1 MKSNTNSR
9 QSTNTRIYYFDA
21 IKTLAIFL
29 VIFVHYPMI
38 SDSMPSNLSMLLTY
52 VAVPLF
58 FMVNGAL
65 LLRKPIDVKKTL
77 QKSHSFDPR
86 HNLME
91 NHLYCRIIISRA
103 HFQQRPYPIEYNH
116 DLNF

>member
-1 MKSNTNSR
+1 MNSNTNSR

-38 SDSMPSNLSMLLTY
+38 SDSIPSNLSMLLTY

-58 FMVNGAL
+58 FIFNA
-65 LLRKPIDVKKTL
+65 RRAKEIFKINNKKKT
-77 QKSHSFDPR
+77 R
-86 HNLME
+86 NE
-91 NHLYCRIIISRA
+91 
-103 HFQQRPYPIEYNH
+103 
-116 DLNF
+116 